1 MSQQLSLDSL
11 PYIPDSDTSE
21 AAAESMKPDAATL
34 RERVF
39 AFIRE
44 HGGAT
49 DEEAQR
55 GLKMN
60 PSTQRPRRVELV
72 ERGLV
77 RDGGK
82 KRRTSSGRWAV
93 VWEIC
98 Q

>member
-1 MSQQLSLDSL
+1 MSHQLSLEDLPFVRDSE
-11 PYIPDSDTSE
+11 TSE

-34 RERVF
+34 RGQVLE
-39 AFIRE
+39 FIRQAN
-44 HGGAT
+44 GAT
-49 DEEAQR
+49 DEETQQ
-55 GLKMN
+55 GLRMN

-72 ERGLV
+72 ERLLV

-93 VWEIC
+93 VWEVV